1 MTLLKRSALP
11 LISLAAILSGCAT
24 LPQLPKTLTVT
35 KTVYVPWSWPAYL
48 QTCAPDPAPL
58 PVPHI
63 VATSPHASS
72 EVARNIVELRA
83 QVQAMQAAADDCRD
97 TLAAA
102 VAANEGAK

>member
-1 MTLLKRSALP
+1 MTTLKRNAIP
-11 LISLAAILSGCAT
+11 LISAAAILSGCASV
-24 LPQLPKTLTVT
+24 PPLPKTLTVT
-35 KTVYVPWSWPAYL
+35 KTVYEPWSWPAYL

-58 PVPHI
+58 PIPHI

-83 QVQAMQAAADDCRD
+83 QVQAMQAAADDCRN

-102 VAANEGAK
+102 VMANRGAK

>member
-1 MTLLKRSALP
+1 MNSVIKTA
-11 LISLAAILSGCAT
+11 ISLTCLVFILTGCAT
-24 LPQLPKTLTVT
+24 VPST
-35 KTVYVPWSWPAYL
+35 KMVYVPWVWPVYL

-83 QVQAMQAAADDCRD
+83 QVRAVQAAADDCRN

-102 VAANEGAK
+102 VAANKESK